1 MSHELFCADTYSVNR
16 ISNSNS
22 VKSMAAP
29 IFSAAMFRVL
39 PMHLRVLRN
48 GKEIV
53 SKSKGILYLELFIC
67 LYFGAVK
74 TYLVSLTA
82 WLMSFFQPCLLLF
95 CFSFCETPLWI
106 YSVIVEKS
114 GYRSLAASN
123 WKWKNLQNWAHEKEW
138 ESFLISKSNLFL
150 NTCLSN

>member
-1 MSHELFCADTYSVNR
+1 MSYSALTLTALTEFPIVTPLNPWPPLFFLQPCFAFSRCTCASWE
-16 ISNSNS
+16 
-22 VKSMAAP
+22 
-29 IFSAAMFRVL
+29 
-39 PMHLRVLRN
+39 N

-123 WKWKNLQNWAHEKEW
+123 WKWKNLQNLAHEKEW
-138 ESFLISKSNLFL
+138 ESFLISKSNLV
-150 NTCLSN
+150 SKYMS

>member
-1 MSHELFCADTYSVNR
+1 MS
-16 ISNSNS
+16 
-22 VKSMAAP
+22 
-29 IFSAAMFRVL
+29 FSALTLTALTEFPIVTPLNPWL
-39 PMHLRVLRN
+39 PLFFCSHVSRSPDALARLEKWKGN
-48 GKEIV
+48 L

-123 WKWKNLQNWAHEKEW
+123 WKWKNLQNLAHEKEW